1 MNLTR
6 SRSISLIFPARA
18 NLATAVDL
26 APKTRERYVELAEN
40 QIIPHLG
47 DIKLAKLKPEHLAEW
62 HAVLLKTLSR
72 RTVLHAHRCLS
83 RVLADAVALGTLGR
97 NVAAVRR
104 PPAVEDDELVIL
116 TEEQV
121 QAVLTSLMGEIT
133 ASIPSSR
140 WRLRPACAAASCLH
154 WNGATSISMPARS
167 ASSAALRRRKPACA

>member
-1 MNLTR
+1 MKVTFRRPYSRPLRTSKLDSVGGQRRRRFVSVKGSYKDAQKELTKLLGQADAGTLADP
-6 SRSISLIFPARA
+6 SKQTVAEYTRA

-26 APKTRERYVELAEN
+26 APKTRERYVELAEH

-83 RVLADAVALGTLGR
+83 RVLTDAVALGTLGR

-104 PPAVEDDELVIL
+104 PPA
-116 TEEQV
+116 
-121 QAVLTSLMGEIT
+121 S
-133 ASIPSSR
+133 
-140 WRLRPACAAASCLH
+140 W
-154 WNGATSISMPARS
+154 
-167 ASSAALRRRKPACA
+167 